1 MKWIGLVAIVL
12 ALLGAGITGR
22 LGPCEHQD
30 PSLPAAITARIAV
43 AQIIVGQDHPVTSIT
58 ITPPSRRDPILK
70 ITPVRPAGLVRI
82 DPPLDGTV
90 TDIYQ
95 RP

>member
-1 MKWIGLVAIVL
+1 MKWIGLAAIVL
-12 ALLGAGITGR
+12 ALLGAGISGR
-22 LGPCEHQD
+22 LGPCEHQG

-43 AQIIVGQDHPVTSIT
+43 AQIIAGQDHTVASIT
-58 ITPPSRRDPILK
+58 ITPPSRRGAILK
-70 ITPVRPAGLVRI
+70 ITPVQPAGSIWVDRT
-82 DPPLDGTV
+82 PDGMV